1 MDEEEEIVEEY
12 PEHDVAGEFHV
23 SLSRNLLDVTTEEI
37 KQFVAIQALKQMSV
51 FSGGCCYR
59 IRRRD
64 ARR

>member
-1 MDEEEEIVEEY
+1 MVEEEEMVEEY
-12 PEHDVAGEFHV
+12 PEHDMPGEFHI
-23 SLSRNLLDVTTEEI
+23 SLSHNLLDVTTEDI
-37 KQFVAIQALKQMSV
+37 KKKCNSSFKTNVN